1 MSTQLRVMDKVQ
13 KRGYNIYGSYP
24 EQKGYDP
31 VSGKSEK
38 KKYFE
43 NRKDYLM
50 IIFGCIVTA
59 ISINVFLVPF
69 KIAPGGFSGLATII
83 YYLIGQ
89 KIPVGALMLLLNIPL
104 FIIGYRYIG
113 KSFLMRT
120 IFGTVLLSALT
131 IIIKPV
137 TDIFVEK
144 YLEPSG
150 ALLSPDILL
159 YSVFGGALMGIGI
172 GLVFKSGATTGG
184 TDLVA
189 KIANHFI
196 PSLTLGQVLLLV
208 DIVIIALAS
217 VVFKSILLGLYAV
230 VSIVVT
236 TKIMDSIIEGINFA
250 KSIYIISDKSDI
262 IAEHI
267 LGELNRGVTSLNGV
281 GMYTGADKKV
291 LFCVLQKGQIPQ
303 LKKIVRS
310 IDNKAFLILTDAR
323 EVLGEGFQ
331 KHEQ

>member
-1 MSTQLRVMDKVQ
+1 
-13 KRGYNIYGSYP
+13 
-24 EQKGYDP
+24 
-31 VSGKSEK
+31 
-38 KKYFE
+38 
-43 NRKDYLM
+43 
-50 IIFGCIVTA
+50 
-59 ISINVFLVPF
+59 
-69 KIAPGGFSGLATII
+69 
-83 YYLIGQ
+83 
-89 KIPVGALMLLLNIPL
+89 
-104 FIIGYRYIG
+104 
-113 KSFLMRT
+113 
-120 IFGTVLLSALT
+120 
-131 IIIKPV
+131 
-137 TDIFVEK
+137 
-144 YLEPSG
+144 
-150 ALLSPDILL
+150 
-159 YSVFGGALMGIGI
+159 MGIGI

-208 DIVIIALAS
+208 DIVIIIFAS
-217 VVFKSILLGLYAV
+217 VIFKSFLLGLYAV
-230 VSIVVT
+230 VSIFIT

-262 IAEHI
+262 IAKHI
-267 LGELNRGVTSLNGV
+267 LKELNRGVTSLNGV